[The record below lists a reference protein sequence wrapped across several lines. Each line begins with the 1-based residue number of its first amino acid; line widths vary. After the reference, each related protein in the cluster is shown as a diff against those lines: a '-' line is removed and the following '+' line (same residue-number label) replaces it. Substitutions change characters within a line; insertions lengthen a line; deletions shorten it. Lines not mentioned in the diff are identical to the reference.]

1 MKKQAKA
8 MHRTARITSVSSENH
23 ALLVGVSD
31 YEPIG
36 VSNLPACLNDTEAM
50 NNALQQACYF
60 DATNIQVLKGK
71 MCIRDRCLAITSI

>member
-31 YEPIG
+31 YEPHRRFKLT
-36 VSNLPACLNDTEAM
+36 SM
-50 NNALQQACYF
+50 
-60 DATNIQVLKGK
+60 LK
-71 MCIRDRCLAITSI
+71 RHRSYEQRFAASLLL